1 MTQRRQTRA
10 SASSTTRVAV
20 AKRKSAKE
28 NAVAPSARGGSTQ
41 TRKSLSS
48 LSKTVKST
56 ASSSLRKK
64 TSSTLLSSKNKKN
77 VAKKIGKPSVKV
89 PVASKSSPAK
99 LSAKSASSDPK
110 QKPGKLLKNVSSGQN
125 LRSSPKKISSA
136 PLNVKP
142 STPKS
147 AASNVHKSSP
157 RFLKI
162 SNVVSLSNSASAK
175 RTVKVSSSKLTASSM
190 KKDTSKQAPS
200 KQTPSKQTRS
210 KPTPS
215 KLAVKPK
222 QAALKKSPQSSPRR
236 TPLKQAALK
245 QPPQSSPKRT
255 PSKPPTLKQSPQPS
269 LRRSLSKLSSLKQS
283 LQSSPRRS
291 LVKQTSL
298 KQSPQ
303 SSPRQSSLK
312 QTSLKQ
318 SPQSSPRRPP
328 LKQTS
333 LKQSPQSSPRRSPL
347 NRTAMKQ
354 SPQSPSRQSS
364 AKQTPTQGTPSKQT
378 PKQQASTC
386 SPNIQ
391 SRSSR
396 KRLLPSPAQSPLS
409 PKVRKVRGAV
419 ESLEETKLEKVED
432 ECVVVDEVST
442 GRPSA
447 PGKYGVGQQR
457 NLKSVKDL
465 PTTPEL
471 SNSFLRRKWF
481 SLKAQGG
488 FACLRSAVLSP
499 EEVTKEVINHSS
511 VDQQAPANPESD
523 FFTAK
528 LMARLSSRLPHF
540 KARPSCEELVDLIN
554 AKRYGSKFEPRSDCK
569 KEGTAIR
576 VKSESRSFSD
586 TLSHIKNK
594 PVKSSYMASQV
605 KNSLSKPELAKGK
618 ADSKPEPAKRKRNA
632 RLIPKHE
639 REMALRQLKD
649 LSAPE
654 KSSPDP
660 GKSAASSST
669 NSSLNDSNNRKR
681 WFSLKSRGASS
692 SLRSAILSPE
702 ELTAEFM
709 KRTRVDPQTCL
720 TAQSL
725 LKQESRG
732 SYKGVSTEEL
742 VNLIQTKQMEKHLE
756 SLKPKKEEGASSGAE
771 KTREQQL
778 ALQQLNVLRYW

>member
-528 LMARLSSRLPHF
+528 LMARLSS
-540 KARPSCEELVDLIN
+540 
-554 AKRYGSKFEPRSDCK
+554 
-569 KEGTAIR
+569 
-576 VKSESRSFSD
+576 
-586 TLSHIKNK
+586 
-594 PVKSSYMASQV
+594 
-605 KNSLSKPELAKGK
+605 
-618 ADSKPEPAKRKRNA
+618 
-632 RLIPKHE
+632 
-639 REMALRQLKD
+639 
-649 LSAPE
+649 SAPE